1 MIGYFPELYEGELV
15 YSWIARYLVHSGYT
29 CAADAYQDLYFNK
42 NLRPSVELMNN
53 LIDDA
58 KSVMTKY
65 MSLEELIYN
74 HTLFPEYGRLID
86 PTKRE
91 RLVKEAD
98 FSRGNWINSLMI
110 PFSTGE
116 RYLKYCPLCANE
128 DRDTHGEAY
137 WHRKHQITSINICV
151 KHGVYLRNSEIVR
164 NRNLTRLKA
173 AEIIIPQKTV
183 TTKCETEI
191 IMKLASYMVSVFDS
205 SKYSHD
211 HVGKYLNR
219 HIPSKYVHDNGN
231 RKAYELYEDYTA
243 YYYSLA
249 AEDLMSINS
258 MSRILRG
265 HGGTFGNI
273 CQLGL
278 FFGIEPLD
286 LLTKSHEAQDDD
298 IFIRVSESTGESL
311 ERVHIIGEAIIDELK
326 KDNVIFIKEK
336 RHEDYISREDLALLP
351 YVEATVK
358 KIYGEGDDRPRKVAV
373 SNISKTLHIDVH
385 KLQKMERCMAIIK
398 QHYESQEEYWAR
410 EIVWAVKMIE
420 KNGETLNE
428 KHIRNMTNLRHDNIV
443 DSMGVLEQVDNDIYL
458 KIRNYIK

>member
-1 MIGYFPELYEGELV
+1 MIGYFPELYEDELI

-29 CAADAYQDLYFNK
+29 SAADAYQDLYFNK

-74 HTLFPEYGRLID
+74 HTLFPEYGRFID

-110 PFSTGE
+110 PYSTGE
-116 RYLKYCPLCANE
+116 RYLKYCPLCAEE

-151 KHGVYLRNSEIVR
+151 KHGVCLQNSEIIR

-173 AEIIIPQKTV
+173 AEIIIPRMTV
-183 TTKCETEI
+183 ITECEDEI
-191 IMKLASYMVSVFDS
+191 IKKLASYMVSLFDS

-211 HVGKYLNR
+211 HIGKYLNR

-243 YYYSLA
+243 YYHSLA
-249 AEDLMSINS
+249 EEDLMSINT

-265 HGGTFGNI
+265 HSGTFGNI

-278 FFGIEPLD
+278 FLGIEPSD
-286 LLTKSHEAQDDD
+286 LLIKGDEGQDDD
-298 IFIRVSESTGESL
+298 IFIRVSELTGEPL

-326 KDNVIFIKEK
+326 KDSVLFIKEK
-336 RHEDYISREDLALLP
+336 RHEDNIDKEDLDLLP
-351 YVEATVK
+351 SVEATVK
-358 KIYGEGDDRPRKVAV
+358 KIYGEGDERPRKVSLNAICKPLPV
-373 SNISKTLHIDVH
+373 DIH
-385 KLQKMERCMAIIK
+385 KLKKMERCMAVIN
-398 QHYESQEEYWAR
+398 QYYESQEEYWAR
-410 EIVWAVKMIE
+410 EIIWAVKMIE
-420 KNGETLNE
+420 KNGDTLNSR
-428 KHIRNMTNLRHDNIV
+428 HIRDLTNLRRDNML
-443 DSMGVLEQVDNDIYL
+443 DSMQEL
-458 KIRNYIK
+458 KKNYPDVHAKIKHIL